1 MGDTKTEQLP
11 RRHTLWVG
19 VAGLML
25 LPVLPVLPERIG
37 GEVAWEPGDF
47 MFLGILCVASAV
59 VIELALRTPS
69 RLAYRVAAGIA
80 ASATLLQ
87 IWLNLAVGIIGSED
101 NPGNAIYLG
110 VLAVIVIGPIVA
122 RFQARGMCHAM
133 IAAAI
138 AQLLALLVALAAGL
152 GFTGPITVFFTTLWL
167 TSAWL
172 FRRAADE
179 KAAA

>member
-1 MGDTKTEQLP
+1 MDDRKTNQFP
-11 RRHTLWVG
+11 RRPTVWVG

-25 LPVLPVLPERIG
+25 LPVLPERIG
-37 GEVAWEPGDF
+37 GDAAWEPGNF
-47 MFLGILCVASAV
+47 MFLGILFLAAAAAFEV
-59 VIELALRTPS
+59 ALRTPS

-80 ASATLLQ
+80 ASAALLQ
-87 IWLNLAVGIIGSED
+87 IWINLAVGIIGSED
-101 NPGNAIYLG
+101 DPANAIYLG
-110 VLAVIVIGPIVA
+110 VLAVGVLGPIIA
-122 RFQARGMCHAM
+122 RFQARGMCQAM
-133 IAAAI
+133 MAAAF

-179 KAAA
+179 PPAA